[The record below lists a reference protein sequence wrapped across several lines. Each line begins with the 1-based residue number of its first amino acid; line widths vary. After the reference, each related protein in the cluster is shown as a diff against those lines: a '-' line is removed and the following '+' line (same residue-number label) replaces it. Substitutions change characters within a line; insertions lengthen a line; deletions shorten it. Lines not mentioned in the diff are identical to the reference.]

1 MLRNYNGV
9 IVCNCSGA
17 GGGTFAGGGGAFTS
31 MLIEGAGT
39 YALIISGSNTFT
51 GAITVDRSVASKIIR
66 LTAGTTQTMANFV
79 CAVSG
84 IRSITFTED
93 GVGTNPILTKTGG
106 GTIFIDYINLSDN
119 TGSPANTTWWYGLNS
134 TIGAGVV
141 GWGFCGVP
149 PAGAEIVGIVDS
161 AVRRMRSAYISANE
175 VIGITDTVVKM
186 AIKAIAETVGLTD
199 TFVRRLWSIRIS
211 TTEVIGILDSHMG
224 VKALLTRAK
233 VIISRLPFTRMRKD
247 RFL

>member
-1 MLRNYNGV
+1 
-9 IVCNCSGA
+9 
-17 GGGTFAGGGGAFTS
+17 
-31 MLIEGAGT
+31 
-39 YALIISGSNTFT
+39 
-51 GAITVDRSVASKIIR
+51 
-66 LTAGTTQTMANFV
+66 
-79 CAVSG
+79 
-84 IRSITFTED
+84 
-93 GVGTNPILTKTGG
+93 
-106 GTIFIDYINLSDN
+106 
-119 TGSPANTTWWYGLNS
+119 
-134 TIGAGVV
+134 
-141 GWGFCGVP
+141 VP

-211 TTEVIGILDSHMG
+211 TTEVIGLTETFIRRLRSIRIINETVGIVESFIRRLWSIRISLEVEGIVDRMIRAGQAIHLMVSDVIGITDSHMG

-233 VIISRLPFTRMRKD
+233 VIISRMPFTRMRKD